1 MGGRS
6 ERAADAPEQ
15 KIGEHSKGNAA
26 FKPTSFAKSYPHAV
40 AMVPE
45 KVGVNQVH
53 LDEMIQVSWTMR
65 EPLLEGI
72 RAKVSVANSV
82 AAAAPDGE
90 AARVTTRPGPQ
101 GRPPPEGLRGSLR
114 GISLLANTCRRA
126 ASQARPPTSP
136 PGYP

>member
-45 KVGVNQVH
+45 KVGVNQVY
-53 LDEMIQVSWTMR
+53 LDEMIQVWWTMR

-72 RAKVSVANSV
+72 RAKIS
-82 AAAAPDGE
+82 AAPDGE

-136 PGYP
+136 LGYP